1 MAIASSVGKLSI
13 RILPDSTGFAQD
25 LKADLRRLK
34 AAADATLKVKIE
46 PDFSASTF
54 SAKLREQLRRL
65 DTTTQQKVTLDAELS
80 GAAMARVRREIAS
93 MTGDVE
99 IGLDTRGV
107 VRDARE
113 ARDDAERVLRGMDKV
128 KATLGVDVD
137 AGAARASL
145 ALLQRARIVPLIVN
159 LDKTSMARA
168 ATAMARLGG
177 TRILGDALTNVKD
190 FALNLDRVAA
200 SALKAAPAIAS
211 LGALGLAGLGGA
223 AQSLVAFSSAI
234 TATLPAAAALPGILT
249 GVSLSFVGLGVSIG
263 RAATEMGDT
272 FAESFSRMKQSI
284 SDASWEQL
292 AAPLENLAQSVLPVL
307 ETNMSALG
315 TAAGKFLGAIADAA
329 SSSSALSDL
338 SSIVQDAAAG
348 MEQLAPGA
356 ASFTSAILS
365 VSQVGASLLPSLATA
380 ISDVASD
387 FADWARAS
395 ADSGEMLEWI
405 NGGVAALKQLGGIL
419 ADMGGIVAGVFRA
432 MGASGDAEAVTAFA
446 VALDNI
452 NKAVNG
458 PAFQGAL
465 NALFDGAALAAG
477 NLGPMFDALGDAF
490 VTLVPTLNT
499 IMYVATEAIGTLGEA
514 FAELL
519 QDEAFTDGLVAMFK
533 GLAAGVSALAPAMGA
548 LAPVA
553 EALGAV
559 LGAMGEEIGTV
570 LAEAVTQLAPVFV
583 ELLDALLPLIPIL
596 GGLLVEA
603 ISTLAPILMDLV
615 QQFASW
621 AKENPELVSTI
632 IAIVAVVAPL
642 ISGLIAII
650 SAIAPIISAV
660 AALWPLFAALGAAI
674 AGISA
679 PVLIVIGVL
688 AALVVGFIAAWNY
701 VDGFKEA
708 VIGMWEG
715 IKNLPGQ
722 IGGWFS
728 SAVGGVATF
737 LTNLWTSITEFFI
750 DLPNKMMEIG
760 RDLVEGLKNGISSA
774 AGSVWDALTGLAD
787 GAVTTVKDVLG
798 IHSPSVVFREIGSY
812 TGQGMVRGI
821 DDEATA
827 VQRAMGSMVAPP
839 SVGEVDVPA
848 GSAAFSGGG
857 NITNIYYP
865 QAERRSELNRRDA
878 NIIAEGY

>member
-1 MAIASSVGKLSI
+1 MALASSVGKLSI

-25 LKADLRRLK
+25 LKTDLRRLK
-34 AAADATLKVKIE
+34 AAAASTLKVKVE
-46 PDFSASTF
+46 PDFSASAF
-54 SAKLREQLRRL
+54 NAKLREQMRSL
-65 DTTTQQKVTLDAELS
+65 DTSADHKVTLDAGLS
-80 GAAMARVRREIAS
+80 RTALARVKREIAS

-99 IGLDTRGV
+99 IGLDTREV
-107 VRDARE
+107 IRDARE

-137 AGAARASL
+137 AGAARTSL

-177 TRILGDALTNVKD
+177 TRILGDALGSVKD

-200 SALKAAPAIAS
+200 SALKAGPAIAS
-211 LGALGLAGLGGA
+211 LGAVGLAGLSGA
-223 AQSLVAFSSAI
+223 AQSVAALGG
-234 TATLPAAAALPGILT
+234 AMMAALPAAAALPGMLT
-249 GVSLSFVGLGVSIG
+249 GVALAGAGLGVSIG
-263 RAATEMGDT
+263 RAAKEMGDEFT
-272 FAESFSRMKQSI
+272 ESFSRMKQSI
-284 SDASWEQL
+284 SDASWEQM

-307 ETNMSALG
+307 ETNMDALG
-315 TAAGKFLGAIADAA
+315 TAAGKFIGSIADAA

-356 ASFTSAILS
+356 ASFTSALLS
-365 VSQVGASLLPSLATA
+365 MSQVGASLLPSLATA
-380 ISDVASD
+380 ISDVAAD
-387 FADWARAS
+387 FAEWARAS

-405 NGGVAALKQLGGIL
+405 RGGVDALKQLGSIA
-419 ADMGGIVAGVFRA
+419 ADMGGIVSGVFRA
-432 MGASGDAEAVTAFA
+432 MGASGDAEGVTAFA
-446 VALDNI
+446 VALENI
-452 NKAVNG
+452 NEAVNG

-465 NALFDGAALAAG
+465 GDLFAGAALAVQ
-477 NLGPMFDALGDAF
+477 NLGPAFDALGRSF

-499 IMYVATEAIGTLGEA
+499 IMYVATEAIGTLVEA
-514 FAELL
+514 FAGLL
-519 QDEAFTDGLVAMFK
+519 SDEAFTDGLIAMFK
-533 GLAAGVSALAPAMGA
+533 GLAAGITALAPAMSS

-570 LAEAVTQLAPVFV
+570 LAEAMVQLAPVLV
-583 ELLDALLPLIPIL
+583 ELLDAMLPLIPIL

-615 QQFASW
+615 SQFASW

-642 ISGLIAII
+642 IAGLIAII

-708 VIGMWEG
+708 VTGMWEG
-715 IKNLPGQ
+715 IKNLPSQ

-728 SAVGGVATF
+728 SAVSGIGTF
-737 LTNLWTSITEFFI
+737 LSNLWGSITGFFT
-750 DLPNKMMEIG
+750 DLPGKMVEIG
-760 RDLVEGLKNGISSA
+760 QDLVEGLKDGISSA